1 MTMPTLLNKTLLS
14 TFLAV
19 VFSQTSIAQTM
30 SAAVFTTSKDSDRRI
45 SKTETL
51 AFKSQAQ
58 PLETELFIYLDKN
71 KKFQEMVGIGAAI
84 TDASAETF
92 AKMSAEKQKEVAE
105 AFFTLDKGIGYSL
118 LRTTIHSS
126 DFSSNSYTYVTEGDK
141 ELSTFSIAHDEQY
154 RIPLIKK
161 AFELSKNNM
170 VLYASPWSPPAF
182 MKTNNDML
190 RGGKLKPEY
199 NQSWANYYVKFI
211 AAYEKASIPVW
222 GLSIQNE
229 PMATQRWE
237 SCIYTAAEERDFL
250 KNYLG
255 PTLWKAGYADKK
267 IIMWDHNRDLVFQRA
282 TELLSD
288 PEAAKYV
295 WGIGYHWYETW
306 SGSEQMYDNIKL
318 TQEAYPD
325 KKIIFTEGC
334 KESFKATKYKD
345 WNIGEYYATSMIKD
359 FNNGVVGWTDW
370 NIFLDET
377 GGPNHVQNFCFA
389 PVHLDTKTDQV
400 IYTNA
405 FYYLGHF
412 SKFIRPGAKRI
423 SCATSRSSVSATAFE
438 NTDKSIAVVV
448 LNKSDN
454 AYQYNLILNNQSV
467 SIAIEPH
474 AIQTVQVK

>member
-1 MTMPTLLNKTLLS
+1 
-14 TFLAV
+14 
-19 VFSQTSIAQTM
+19 
-30 SAAVFTTSKDSDRRI
+30 
-45 SKTETL
+45 
-51 AFKSQAQ
+51 
-58 PLETELFIYLDKN
+58 
-71 KKFQEMVGIGAAI
+71 
-84 TDASAETF
+84 
-92 AKMSAEKQKEVAE
+92 
-105 AFFTLDKGIGYSL
+105 
-118 LRTTIHSS
+118 
-126 DFSSNSYTYVTEGDK
+126 
-141 ELSTFSIAHDEQY
+141 
-154 RIPLIKK
+154 
-161 AFELSKNNM
+161 
-170 VLYASPWSPPAF
+170 
-182 MKTNNDML
+182 
-190 RGGKLKPEY
+190 
-199 NQSWANYYVKFI
+199 
-211 AAYEKASIPVW
+211 
-222 GLSIQNE
+222 
-229 PMATQRWE
+229 MATQRWE

-334 KESFKATKYKD
+334 KEVFNATKYKD

>member
-14 TFLAV
+14 TFIAV
-19 VFSQTSIAQTM
+19 VFAQTSIAQSM
-30 SAAVFTTSKDSDRRI
+30 SASVFTTSKDSDRRI

-92 AKMSAEKQKEVAE
+92 AKMSDEKQKEVSE

-334 KESFKATKYKD
+334 KEVFNATKYKD

-467 SIAIEPH
+467 SITIEPH

>member
-1 MTMPTLLNKTLLS
+1 MPTLLNKTLLS
-14 TFLAV
+14 TIFAV
-19 VFSQTSIAQTM
+19 IFAQTSIAQSMNAT
-30 SAAVFTTSKDSDRRI
+30 VFATSKESDRRI
-45 SKTETL
+45 TQTETL
-51 AFKSQAQ
+51 TFKSQAQ

-92 AKMSAEKQKEVAE
+92 AKMSAAKQKEVSE

-126 DFSSNSYTYVTEGDK
+126 DFSSNSYTYVKEGDK
-141 ELSTFSIAHDEQY
+141 ELNSFSIAHDEQY

-170 VLYASPWSPPAF
+170 ALYASPWSPPAF

-334 KESFKATKYKD
+334 KEAFNAAKYKD

-389 PVHLDTKTDQV
+389 PVHLDTKTDQI

-438 NTDKSIAVVV
+438 NTDSSIAVVV

-467 SIAIEPH
+467 SISIEPH
-474 AIQTVQVK
+474 AIQTIQVK